1 MTVGE
6 LIELLK
12 KAPQDDI
19 IMADIG
25 QDEIAGVSDMLT
37 ASDVLVGNGTIRGIT
52 YLKIDNSG
60 KTGERNIEMA
70 DAKKIRIEYE
80 DGSAK
85 ELSKGIAAE
94 FDNENMSIDMIHI
107 SGLDILRI
115 AYGMMALVEEAGM
128 MPLFQAYLSGEPLPD
143 EN

>member
-1 MTVGE
+1 
-6 LIELLK
+6 
-12 KAPQDDI
+12 
-19 IMADIG
+19 
-25 QDEIAGVSDMLT
+25 
-37 ASDVLVGNGTIRGIT
+37 
-52 YLKIDNSG
+52 
-60 KTGERNIEMA
+60 MA

-80 DGSAK
+80 DGTAK

-94 FDNENMSIDMIHI
+94 FDNENMNIDMIHV
-107 SGLDILRI
+107 SEVDILRI

>member
-52 YLKIDNSG
+52 YLKI
-60 KTGERNIEMA
+60 NI
-70 DAKKIRIEYE
+70 
-80 DGSAK
+80 
-85 ELSKGIAAE
+85 
-94 FDNENMSIDMIHI
+94 
-107 SGLDILRI
+107 
-115 AYGMMALVEEAGM
+115 
-128 MPLFQAYLSGEPLPD
+128 
-143 EN
+143 